1 MRINPALHWENDV
14 VRLVVLAPEDVSD
27 TYIDWLNDP
36 DINRY
41 LESRFA
47 VHDRVGVV
55 TYVESMLASPT
66 SLFLAIHSKAL
77 GEHVGNIKI
86 GPIDSH
92 HGLGEIGLMIGAR
105 AAWGRGIATH
115 AIAAVADIGFR
126 DLGLRKLTAGCYAD
140 NKGSQIAFE
149 RAGFTVEAIRR
160 AHFVSDG
167 RLEDLVLLARF
178 ADN

>member
-1 MRINPALHWENDV
+1 MRIDPAPHWENDV
-14 VRLVVLAPEDVSD
+14 VRLAVLTPEGVND
-27 TYIDWLNDP
+27 TYVDWLNDP
-36 DINRY
+36 EINRY

-47 VHDRVGVV
+47 VHDRADVAA
-55 TYVESMLASPT
+55 YVESMLASPT
-66 SLFLAIHSKAL
+66 SLFLAIHSKVL
-77 GEHVGNIKI
+77 GQHVGNIKI
-86 GPIDSH
+86 GPIDRH

-149 RAGFTVEAIRR
+149 RAGFAVEAVRR